1 MSYLPTQCVLCA
13 GVCSYD
19 LIFSNGLFMYMSDT
33 EVHSLFTKALS
44 WLRPG
49 GFMFFHETCFTAHG
63 TVFTELIMGYNVCF
77 IVSFERSVFT
87 A

>member
-1 MSYLPTQCVLCA
+1 MLCD

-19 LIFSNGLFMYMSDT
+19 LIFSNGLLMYMTDN

-49 GFMFFHETCFTAHG
+49 GFMFFRETCFSAHG
-63 TVFTELIMGYNVCF
+63 TVFNCTCYRLKSSMGF
-77 IVSFERSVFT
+77 QHILHSFR
-87 A
+87 

>member
-1 MSYLPTQCVLCA
+1 MCY
-13 GVCSYD
+13 VCSYD

-49 GFMFFHETCFTAHG
+49 GFLFFHETCFKAHG
-63 TVFTELIMGYNVCF
+63 MVHHYTCVFWVEILLIF
-77 IVSFERSVFT
+77 LPSLSQ
-87 A
+87 

>member
-1 MSYLPTQCVLCA
+1 MSYLSTQCVLCA

-19 LIFSNGLFMYMSDT
+19 LIFSNGLFMYLSDS

-49 GFMFFHETCFTAHG
+49 GFMFFHETCFSAHG
-63 TVFTELIMGYNVCF
+63 TVF
-77 IVSFERSVFT
+77 RSIFGILLYSLCVEICVL
-87 A
+87 